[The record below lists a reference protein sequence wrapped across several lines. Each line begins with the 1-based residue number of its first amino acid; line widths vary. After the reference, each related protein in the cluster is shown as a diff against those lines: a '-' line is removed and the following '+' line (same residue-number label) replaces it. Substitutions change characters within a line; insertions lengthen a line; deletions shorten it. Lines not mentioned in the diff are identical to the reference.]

1 MKFNSMEVKN
11 INYMNNP
18 LNFGFDPLYL
28 INLMKFQNLNI
39 MSNNFIK
46 LENSESNSKVKDE
59 KIQMNS
65 N

>member
-11 INYMNNP
+11 FHYLNNP
-18 LNFGFDPLYL
+18 LYFGFDPFYF
-28 INLMKFQNLNI
+28 INLMKFQNLNL

-46 LENSESNSKVKDE
+46 IENKESNDKLKNE
-59 KIQMNS
+59 NIQMNS